1 MTPDLKFYMSLFWRR
16 LPYVLILLAIGS
28 AAGLTLASV
37 LPPVYRAQ
45 AVLIVESQQIP
56 AELAAT
62 TVQTGAREQL
72 QIIQQRILTRERLL
86 DMANRLQVYAPLAGE
101 VARQR
106 QADEVVEDMR
116 RRISIVTT
124 GDDGGRGA
132 ADATVVTVSFEA
144 PTGPLSAA
152 VTNDLVTQ
160 ILQENVKIRTNVAGQ
175 TLEYFTQ
182 EVARLDQEL
191 AARGVA
197 VLDFQEA
204 NLEALPDS
212 LEFRRSQ
219 QAAAQERL
227 VQLGRDEAT
236 LNDRRAR
243 LVTLYETTGQVD
255 GAAATADQSPEA
267 RQLQELRDRLA
278 SALAVLSP
286 QNPQVRILQAQIVG
300 LEATVAAQAAAGSQ
314 DAVTGVQLSPYEI
327 QLADL
332 DGQLLFIRDQQ
343 DQTNATLESLRLSI
357 EATPGNAI
365 MLDTLQRDYANI
377 RGQYDQAVANRARAE
392 TGDTLEVLAKGQR
405 ITVIEQAIA
414 PADPESPNRKLVAA
428 AGIGGGLSL
437 GLGLVVLLEL
447 LNGAI
452 RRPVDLTRRLGITP
466 FGSVPHFRTRWETV
480 RRRMIIASVIVVVLI
495 GLPWLLWIVNTQVTP
510 LDLLLDRL
518 LGTFGLAAATGPG
531 LPGPVPVPV
540 LVVLV

>member
-1 MTPDLKFYMSLFWRR
+1 MTPDFKFYMSLFWRR
-16 LPYVLILLAIGS
+16 LPYVLVFLAIGS

-56 AELAAT
+56 DELAAS

-86 DMANRLQVYAPLAGE
+86 EMANRLQVYAPLAGE
-101 VARQR
+101 APRQR
-106 QADEVVEDMR
+106 SADDIVQDMR
-116 RRISIVTT
+116 GRIEIITT

-132 ADATVVTVSFEA
+132 ADATVVTVSFVA
-144 PTGPLSAA
+144 ATGPLSAA

-243 LVTLYETTGQVD
+243 LVTLYETTGQID
-255 GAAATADQSPEA
+255 GSGSTADLTPEA
-267 RQLQELRDRLA
+267 RQLQETRDRLA
-278 SALAVLSP
+278 AALAILSP
-286 QNPQVRILQAQIVG
+286 QNPQVRVLQAQVAA
-300 LEATVAAQAAAGSQ
+300 LEATVAAQTSAGTQ
-314 DAVTGVQLSPYEI
+314 DAVTGAQLTPYEI

-332 DGQLLFIRDQQ
+332 DGQLQFLKDQQ
-343 DQTNATLESLRLSI
+343 DETKATLESLRLSI

-365 MLDTLQRDYANI
+365 TLDTLQRDYANI
-377 RGQYDQAVANRARAE
+377 RNQYDQAVVNRARAE

-414 PADPESPNRKLVAA
+414 PAGPESPNRKLVAA

-466 FGSVPHFRTRWETV
+466 FGTVPHFRTRWETV
-480 RRRMIIASVIVVVLI
+480 RRRLIISGAIVVVLI

-510 LDLLLDRL
+510 LDLLLNRL

-531 LPGPVPVPV
+531 FPVPVV
-540 LVVLV
+540 LV

>member
-1 MTPDLKFYMSLFWRR
+1 MTPDFKFYLSLFLRR
-16 LPYVLILLAIGS
+16 LPYVLIFLAIGS

-56 AELAAT
+56 DELAAT

-86 DMANRLQVYAPLAGE
+86 EMANRLQVYAPLAGE
-101 VARQR
+101 TPRQR
-106 QADEVVEDMR
+106 SADDIVQDMR
-116 RRISIVTT
+116 GRIDIVTT
-124 GDDGGRGA
+124 GDEGGRGA
-132 ADATVVTVSFEA
+132 ADATVVTVSFVA
-144 PTGPLSAA
+144 TTGPLSAA

-191 AARGVA
+191 AARGAA
-197 VLDFQEA
+197 VLEFQEA

-255 GAAATADQSPEA
+255 GSVSTADLTPEA
-267 RQLQELRDRLA
+267 RQLQELRDQLV
-278 SALAVLSP
+278 SALAILSP
-286 QNPQVRILQAQIVG
+286 QNPQVRVLQAQITG
-300 LEATVAAQAAAGSQ
+300 LEATVAAQTAAGTQ
-314 DAVTGVQLSPYEI
+314 DAVTGAQLTPYEI
-327 QLADL
+327 ELADL
-332 DGQLLFIRDQQ
+332 DGQLQFLKDQQ
-343 DQTNATLESLRLSI
+343 DETKATLETLRLSI

-365 MLDTLQRDYANI
+365 TLDTLQRDYANI

-414 PADPESPNRKLVAA
+414 PAGPESPNRKLVAA

-437 GLGLVVLLEL
+437 GLGLVVVLEL

-452 RRPVDLTRRLGITP
+452 RRPVDLTRRLGITA
-466 FGSVPHFRTRWETV
+466 FGTVPHFRTRWETV
-480 RRRMIIASVIVVVLI
+480 RRRMIIAGVIVVVLI

-518 LGTFGLAAATGPG
+518 LGTFGLAAVMDPG
-531 LPGPVPVPV
+531 FPGPLTVM
-540 LVVLV
+540 LV